1 MNHHPHRPFV
11 SRREFMRRSAT
22 VGLLTASGPFLW
34 KKLAYA
40 QEVPVEQVHVQ
51 YGADAATQATV
62 TWMTPAA
69 VQGPFLQLGEQR
81 LPATTRQYEGYP
93 GFFHHVRVN
102 DLLSSTTYT
111 YGIGHGDVVQRE
123 GFSYT
128 TGPAP
133 GTPFTFTAFADQGTD
148 FLGGDLTQIQDFDPA
163 TLQTIAKGADQQPP
177 FQATMNR
184 DLAYSF
190 NPAFHLVGGDTSY
203 ANGNQDVW
211 DEWFRGYE
219 QYASSRPMMPALGNH
234 EIEVQG
240 VGVSGFGTGDSWGPL
255 GYDAYRYRF
264 DLPFNGDPEWEGC
277 WYRFRYGSVEFIS
290 LDNNDVN
297 VEVTANIGYSEGRQE
312 AWAAQALRAASED
325 PTCDFIIVMM
335 HQAAFSTGLHG
346 SDQGVR
352 DAWFEMFATYNVD
365 LVLQGHDHQYERTH
379 MMVRDE
385 VALAA
390 EGDYVTD
397 LGTMYIVCGNGG
409 AVQRPQNPLPN
420 EFPWQAAKS
429 VFTVGTVKVDVIP
442 DTGEGTKRLV
452 IGEYSVTTGGPVE
465 EGIVIER
472 QLDQAA
478 QPTPTPTPTPEPT
491 PTATP
496 DPTPTPTPTP
506 AATPQVGQPNTTT
519 VLPQTGGPAGI
530 GMVGVTALGAAA
542 ATTAWVRGRKD
553 EEVAELRAQR
563 GAPTDDA

>member
-1 MNHHPHRPFV
+1 
-11 SRREFMRRSAT
+11 MRRSAT

-34 KKLAYA
+34 RQLAHA
-40 QEVPVEQVHVQ
+40 QEAPVEQVHAQ
-51 YGADAATQATV
+51 FGADAATQAAFS
-62 TWMTPAA
+62 WMTPAA
-69 VQGPFLQLGEQR
+69 VATPFLQLGEQR
-81 LPATTRQYEGYP
+81 LPATTIQYEGYP
-93 GFFHHVRVN
+93 GYFHHVRVD
-102 DLLSSTTYT
+102 DLLPSTD
-111 YGIGHGDVVQRE
+111 YGYAIGHGDTIRRE
-123 GFSYT
+123 GFSYR

-148 FLGGDLTQIQDFDPA
+148 FLGGDLTQVQDFDPT

-177 FQATMNR
+177 FQATRNR

-190 NPAFHLVGGDTSY
+190 DPAFHLVGGDTSY

-219 QYASSRPMMPALGNH
+219 QYAASRPVMPAIGNH

-255 GYDAYRYRF
+255 GYDAYRHRF
-264 DLPFNGDPEWEGC
+264 ALPANGDREWEGC

-297 VEVTANIGYSEGRQE
+297 TEVTANIGYSEGRQE
-312 AWAAQALRAASED
+312 AWAAEALRAAHED
-325 PTCDFIIVMM
+325 ETCDFIIVMM

-352 DAWFEMFATYNVD
+352 DAWFELFATYDVD

-397 LGTMYIVCGNGG
+397 IGTMYVVCGNGG

-429 VFTVGTVKVDVIP
+429 VFTVGTVKVDVVP
-442 DTGEGTKRLV
+442 DTGSGTKRLV
-452 IGEYSVTTGGPVE
+452 LGEYSVTTGGPVE

-472 QLDQAA
+472 TRQAA
-478 QPTPTPTPTPEPT
+478 TQPAPTPTPATT
-491 PTATP
+491 PTA
-496 DPTPTPTPTP
+496 TPTPTP
-506 AATPQVGQPNTTT
+506 APTTGDGGGSTTGQSQIGQPSTTT
-519 VLPQTGGPAGI
+519 VLPATGGPAGI
-530 GMVGVTALGAAA
+530 GMVGVSALGAAA

-553 EEVAELRAQR
+553 EEVQELRGQR
-563 GAPTDDA
+563 GAAEEE